1 MCPEFYLRQILIVDQ
16 TSIMPLLLILC
27 KVAGHLLEALQV
39 GPEGPILGPFLL
51 QPGTYDNVSDQP
63 IIRVREMGES
73 ESGQMMLKKVK
84 WTDFNAYL

>member
-1 MCPEFYLRQILIVDQ
+1 MCPELYPRQILIVDQ

-51 QPGTYDNVSDQP
+51 QPGTYP
-63 IIRVREMGES
+63 RLTFI
-73 ESGQMMLKKVK
+73 
-84 WTDFNAYL
+84 